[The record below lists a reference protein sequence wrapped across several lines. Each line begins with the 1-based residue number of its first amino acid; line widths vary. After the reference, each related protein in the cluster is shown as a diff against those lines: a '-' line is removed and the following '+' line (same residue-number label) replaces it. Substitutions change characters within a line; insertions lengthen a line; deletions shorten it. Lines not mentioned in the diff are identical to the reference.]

1 MACGSC
7 STGQDKNGGIP
18 AGCNNNGSCGTGGGC
33 NKLNVFDWLGNMS
46 LPEGQAPCD
55 VVEIRF
61 KNSRKEFYRNVND
74 LTLNVGDIVATES
87 SPGHDIG
94 VVSITGELVRLQLKK
109 KNISYNSVDIK
120 KIYRKAKQQD
130 IDKWKEAQAL
140 EVETMFKARTL
151 ALKLN
156 LQMKISD
163 VEYQGDKSKAV
174 FYYTADGRVDFRELI
189 KVMAE
194 EFKVRIEMRQIG
206 ARQEA
211 ARLGAIGSCGR
222 ELCCSTWLNDFRTVS
237 TSAARYQQ
245 LSLNPLKL
253 AGQCGK
259 LKCCLNYEL
268 DSYQDALKEFPEID
282 NRRLATEKGFA
293 FHQKTDIFKRI
304 IWWSYTSEPD
314 VFIPLSIARTKE
326 IFKLNAEGQKP
337 ADLLEPKQY
346 KELEAVKQPD
356 YENVVGQD
364 SLTRFDTLKKN
375 NHKAKNHRKPHP
387 ANKPA
392 AVNAG
397 EKPTNVPAKNSNQA
411 TPNPAHKKPQHPNQ
425 NRPVNPNKPANPNQ
439 ATTGQ
444 APKKPNHPNQHKPK
458 NPATE
463 GAAAN
468 PNQGAKAPS
477 PKPHNPNQTGPKP
490 AHKKPV
496 HNHKPKPKPDGT
508 DKA

>member
-1 MACGSC
+1 MSC
-7 STGQDKNGGIP
+7 TICSSGRGNNNSTGIP
-18 AGCNNNGSCGTGGGC
+18 NGCNNNGSCGTSGGC

-46 LPEGQAPCD
+46 LPEGQTPCD

-61 KNSRKEFYRNVND
+61 KNSRKEFYRNVNN
-74 LTLNVGDIVATES
+74 LTLNVGDVVATES

-94 VVSITGELVRLQLKK
+94 VVSITGELAKIQLKK
-109 KNISYNSVDIK
+109 KNVSYDSEEIK
-120 KIYRKAKQQD
+120 KIYRKAKQTD
-130 IDKWKEAQAL
+130 IDKWKEAQGL
-140 EVETMFKARTL
+140 EVDAMFKARTL

-163 VEYQGDKSKAV
+163 VEYQGDKSKAI

-189 KVMAE
+189 KVMAN
-194 EFKVRIEMRQIG
+194 EFKVRIEMKQIG

-268 DSYQDALKEFPEID
+268 DSYLDALKEFPQID
-282 NRRLATEKGFA
+282 NKRLATDKGFA

-314 VFIPLSIARTKE
+314 VFIPLTIARTKE
-326 IFKLNAEGQKP
+326 IFKLNAEDKKP
-337 ADLLEPKQY
+337 ADLLEPKQF
-346 KELEAVKQPD
+346 KDLAEAKLPD

-364 SLTRFDTLKKN
+364 SLTRFDDRKKTNSNKNKN
-375 NHKAKNHRKPHP
+375 NANRKPNP
-387 ANKPA
+387 NAKPNVNA
-392 AVNAG
+392 AVAA
-397 EKPTNVPAKNSNQA
+397 KP
-411 TPNPAHKKPQHPNQ
+411 
-425 NRPVNPNKPANPNQ
+425 NPNQ
-439 ATTGQ
+439 Q
-444 APKKPNHPNQHKPK
+444 NKPNP
-458 NPATE
+458 
-463 GAAAN
+463 
-468 PNQGAKAPS
+468 
-477 PKPHNPNQTGPKP
+477 NPNQTNKPNPNQQNRPKQNAGEPKTNNNPNAKP
-490 AHKKPV
+490 AAPRKIPV
-496 HNHKPKPKPDGT
+496 HNHKPKPKNDNPPV
-508 DKA
+508 A

>member
-7 STGQDKNGGIP
+7 STGQDNNSGIP

-46 LPEGQAPCD
+46 LPEGQTPCD

-61 KNSRKEFYRNVND
+61 KNSRKEFYRNVNN

-109 KNISYNSVDIK
+109 KNVNYNSEEIK

-140 EVETMFKARTL
+140 EVETMFKSRTL
-151 ALKLN
+151 ALKLG

-163 VEYQGDKSKAV
+163 VEFQGDKSKAI

-189 KVMAE
+189 KVMAD

-326 IFKLNAEGQKP
+326 IFKLNADNIKP

-364 SLTRFDTLKKN
+364 SLTRFDDKKKN
-375 NHKAKNHRKPHP
+375 NNRPKHNHQ
-387 ANKPA
+387 N
-392 AVNAG
+392 
-397 EKPTNVPAKNSNQA
+397 
-411 TPNPAHKKPQHPNQ
+411 KKPQHNH
-425 NRPVNPNKPANPNQ
+425 NKGVANAQAPKGEKLVAPQHKPNPNQ
-439 ATTGQ
+439 AGSANNKGNQNKPTNPNQDT
-444 APKKPNHPNQHKPK
+444 ANPVAKKPQHANQHKPK
-458 NPATE
+458 NPNQAPPKPN
-463 GAAAN
+463 N
-468 PNQGAKAPS
+468 PNSSGP
-477 PKPHNPNQTGPKP
+477 NPQ
-490 AHKKPV
+490 HKKPV
-496 HNHKPKPKPDGT
+496 HNHKPKPKNDNPP
-508 DKA
+508 KE

>member
-1 MACGSC
+1 MSCTSC
-7 STGQDKNGGIP
+7 SSGRGNNNSTGVPN
-18 AGCNNNGSCGTGGGC
+18 GCNNNGSCGTSGGC

-46 LPEGQAPCD
+46 LPEGQTPCD

-61 KNSRKEFYRNVND
+61 KNSRKEFYRNVNN
-74 LTLNVGDIVATES
+74 LTLNVGDVVATES

-109 KNISYNSVDIK
+109 KGIGYDSVDIK
-120 KIYRKAKQQD
+120 KIYRKAKQTD
-130 IDKWKEAQAL
+130 IDKWKEAQSL
-140 EVETMFKARTL
+140 EVDAMFKARTL
-151 ALKLN
+151 ALRQN

-268 DSYQDALKEFPEID
+268 DSYLDALKEFPSID
-282 NRRLATEKGFA
+282 NRRLATEKGYA
-293 FHQKTDIFKRI
+293 FHQKTDIFKRV

-326 IFKLNAEGQKP
+326 IFELNAADKKP
-337 ADLLEPKQY
+337 ADLLEPKQF
-346 KELEAVKQPD
+346 KELAEVKSPD

-364 SLTRFDTLKKN
+364 SLTRFDDRKKQ
-375 NHKAKNHRKPHP
+375 NHK
-387 ANKPA
+387 
-392 AVNAG
+392 
-397 EKPTNVPAKNSNQA
+397 
-411 TPNPAHKKPQHPNQ
+411 HKNQ
-425 NRPVNPNKPANPNQ
+425 NKKTNPNQ
-439 ATTGQ
+439 Q
-444 APKKPNHPNQHKPK
+444 AKP
-458 NPATE
+458 
-463 GAAAN
+463 N
-468 PNQGAKAPS
+468 PNQQS
-477 PKPHNPNQTGPKP
+477 KPNANQQNKPNPNQQAKP
-490 AHKKPV
+490 NPNQQAKPNPNQQNKPNPNQQAKPNPNQQSKPNPNQQNKPQAKPNNNPNAKPQNPQHKKPV
-496 HNHKPKPKPDGT
+496 HNHKPKPKNDNPPPIG
-508 DKA
+508 

>member
-1 MACGSC
+1 MACGTC
-7 STGQDKNGGIP
+7 STGDDKNGGIP

-55 VVEIRF
+55 VVEVRF
-61 KNSRKEFYRNVND
+61 KNSRKEFYRNVNN
-74 LTLNVGDIVATES
+74 LTLNVGDIVATEA

-109 KNISYNSVDIK
+109 KNINYASEEIK
-120 KIYRKAKQQD
+120 KVYRKAKQQD

-140 EVETMFKARTL
+140 EVESMFKSRTL
-151 ALKLN
+151 ALKLG

-189 KVMAE
+189 KVMADT
-194 EFKVRIEMRQIG
+194 FKVRIEMRQIG

-268 DSYQDALKEFPEID
+268 DSYLDALKEFPEID

-314 VFIPLSIARTKE
+314 VFVPLTIARTKE
-326 IFKLNAEGQKP
+326 IFKLNADNIKP
-337 ADLLEPKQY
+337 ADLLEPKQF
-346 KELEAVKQPD
+346 KEIELAKLPD

-364 SLTRFDTLKKN
+364 SLTRFDDRKKN
-375 NHKAKNHRKPHP
+375 NNKSKNNRKPQH

-392 AVNAG
+392 AINAS
-397 EKPTNVPAKNSNQA
+397 EPSETITKV
-411 TPNPAHKKPQHPNQ
+411 PQHKNPNQ
-425 NRPVNPNKPANPNQ
+425 NKSANPNQQKPANPNQ
-439 ATTGQ
+439 NRPQ
-444 APKKPNHPNQHKPK
+444 NPNQNKPKHPNQGNPKPK
-458 NPATE
+458 SNPDGDAS
-463 GAAAN
+463 AN
-468 PNQGAKAPS
+468 KE
-477 PKPHNPNQTGPKP
+477 KPQ
-490 AHKKPV
+490 HKKPV
-496 HNHKPKPKPDGT
+496 HNHKPKPKKDDLPS
-508 DKA
+508 A

>member
-1 MACGSC
+1 MACGTC
-7 STGQDKNGGIP
+7 STGDDKNGGIP
-18 AGCNNNGSCGTGGGC
+18 AGCNNNGSCGTSGGC

-55 VVEIRF
+55 VVEVRF
-61 KNSRKEFYRNVND
+61 KNSRKEFYRNIHS
-74 LTLNVGDIVATES
+74 LTLNVGDIIATES

-94 VVSITGELVRLQLKK
+94 VVSVTGELVRLQLKK
-109 KNISYNSVDIK
+109 KNIKYDSEEIK

-140 EVETMFKARTL
+140 EVESMFKSRTL
-151 ALKLN
+151 ALKLG

-189 KVMAE
+189 KVMADT
-194 EFKVRIEMRQIG
+194 FKVRIEMRQIG

-304 IWWSYTSEPD
+304 IWWSYTNEPD

-326 IFKLNAEGQKP
+326 IFKLNAENIKP
-337 ADLLEPKQY
+337 NDLLEPKQF
-346 KELEAVKQPD
+346 KELEVIKQPD

-364 SLTRFDTLKKN
+364 SLTRFDSLKKKN
-375 NHKAKNHRKPHP
+375 NKPKHNNNNNRKP
-387 ANKPA
+387 
-392 AVNAG
+392 
-397 EKPTNVPAKNSNQA
+397 
-411 TPNPAHKKPQHPNQ
+411 
-425 NRPVNPNKPANPNQ
+425 
-439 ATTGQ
+439 
-444 APKKPNHPNQHKPK
+444 
-458 NPATE
+458 
-463 GAAAN
+463 
-468 PNQGAKAPS
+468 
-477 PKPHNPNQTGPKP
+477 NPNQTSTGSVTAANKKNADGTPNKERPIQQHKPQNPNQNKPNPNQNKPQNPNQNKAQNNGPLKQPPQKNTEQQGPKP
-490 AHKKPV
+490 QHKKPV
-496 HNHKPKPKPDGT
+496 HNHKPKPKPDGNST
-508 DKA
+508 S

>member
-33 NKLNVFDWLGNMS
+33 NKLNVFDWLGNMT
-46 LPEGQAPCD
+46 LPDGQAPCD
-55 VVEIRF
+55 VMEIRF
-61 KNSRKEFYRNVND
+61 KNSRKEFYRNVNN

-94 VVSITGELVRLQLKK
+94 VVSVTGELVRLQLKK
-109 KNISYNSVDIK
+109 KNVKYESEDIK

-130 IDKWKEAQAL
+130 IDKWREAQAL

-151 ALKLN
+151 ALKLG

-189 KVMAE
+189 KVMAD

-268 DSYQDALKEFPEID
+268 DSYLDALKEFPDID

-314 VFIPLSIARTKE
+314 VFVPLTIARTKE
-326 IFKLNAEGQKP
+326 IFKLNADNIKP

-346 KELEAVKQPD
+346 KELETVKQPD

-364 SLTRFDTLKKN
+364 SLTRFDDRKKN
-375 NHKAKNHRKPHP
+375 NQNRHKN
-387 ANKPA
+387 
-392 AVNAG
+392 
-397 EKPTNVPAKNSNQA
+397 
-411 TPNPAHKKPQHPNQ
+411 NQ
-425 NRPVNPNKPANPNQ
+425 NRKPNQGPKPSNPNQGPKAEKTAAPQHKYPNPNPNKPANPNKPQ
-439 ATTGQ
+439 HTNKPANQ
-444 APKKPNHPNQHKPK
+444 NPNKPQHAKPNPNQNKGP
-458 NPATE
+458 NPNPNKE
-463 GAAAN
+463 AN
-468 PNQGAKAPS
+468 PN
-477 PKPHNPNQTGPKP
+477 KPQQPNPNKP
-490 AHKKPV
+490 ANPNHKKPV

>member
-1 MACGSC
+1 MSCTSC
-7 STGQDKNGGIP
+7 STGQDNSGIP
-18 AGCNNNGSCGTGGGC
+18 KGCNNNGSCGTGGGC

-46 LPEGQAPCD
+46 LPEGQVPCD
-55 VVEIRF
+55 ILEIRF
-61 KNSRKEFYRNVND
+61 KNSRKEFFKNINN
-74 LTLNVGDIVATES
+74 LSLHVGDVVAVES

-109 KNISYNSVDIK
+109 KNVSYDSEEIK

-130 IDKWKEAQAL
+130 IDKWREAQSL
-140 EVETMFKARTL
+140 EVETMYKARTL
-151 ALKLN
+151 ALKLG

-174 FYYTADGRVDFRELI
+174 FYYTANGRVDFRELI
-189 KVMAE
+189 KVMAD

-222 ELCCSTWLNDFRTVS
+222 ELCCSTWLNDFRTVT

-268 DSYQDALKEFPEID
+268 DSYMDALKEFPEID
-282 NRRLATEKGFA
+282 NKKLATEKGYA

-314 VFIPLSIARTKE
+314 VFHALSIERTKE
-326 IFKLNAEGQKP
+326 IFKLNAENIKP

-346 KELEAVKQPD
+346 KELQEVKQPD

-364 SLTRFDTLKKN
+364 SLTRFDTRKK
-375 NHKAKNHRKPHP
+375 
-387 ANKPA
+387 
-392 AVNAG
+392 
-397 EKPTNVPAKNSNQA
+397 Q
-411 TPNPAHKKPQHPNQ
+411 QH
-425 NRPVNPNKPANPNQ
+425 
-439 ATTGQ
+439 T
-444 APKKPNHPNQHKPK
+444 KPK
-458 NPATE
+458 NNNQKRQNTQPKNLAGTEPADESIDPNQQPKKHDRPQQKPHANRAKPEQNTQNKLQQPQHNKNLKQPPQKNSQQ
-463 GAAAN
+463 GQPKSQN
-468 PNQGAKAPS
+468 PNPQ
-477 PKPHNPNQTGPKP
+477 
-490 AHKKPV
+490 HKKPV
-496 HNHKPKPKPDGT
+496 HNHKPKPKNDGG

>member
-1 MACGSC
+1 MSCTSC
-7 STGQDKNGGIP
+7 SSGRGNNNSTGIP
-18 AGCNNNGSCGTGGGC
+18 NGCNNNGSCGTGGGC

-46 LPEGQAPCD
+46 LPEGQSPCD

-61 KNSRKEFYRNVND
+61 KNSRKEFYRNVNN
-74 LTLNVGDIVATES
+74 LTLNVGDVVATEA

-94 VVSITGELVRLQLKK
+94 VVSITGELVKIQLKK
-109 KNISYNSVDIK
+109 KNMNYDSEEIK
-120 KIYRKAKQQD
+120 KIYRKAKQSD
-130 IDKWKEAQAL
+130 IDKWKEAQGL
-140 EVETMFKARTL
+140 EVDAMFKARTL

-174 FYYTADGRVDFRELI
+174 FYYTADGRVDFRELL
-189 KVMAE
+189 KVMAS
-194 EFKVRIEMRQIG
+194 EFKVRIEMKQIG

-268 DSYQDALKEFPEID
+268 DSYLDALKEFPQID
-282 NRRLATEKGFA
+282 NKRLATEKGFA

-304 IWWSYTSEPD
+304 VWWSYTSEPD

-326 IFKLNAEGQKP
+326 ILQLNAEDKKP
-337 ADLLEPKQY
+337 ADLLEPKQF
-346 KELEAVKQPD
+346 KDLAEAKLPD

-364 SLTRFDTLKKN
+364 SLTRFDDRKKSNNKHKN
-375 NHKAKNHRKPHP
+375 NRKPQG
-387 ANKPA
+387 KP
-392 AVNAG
+392 NASA
-397 EKPTNVPAKNSNQA
+397 KPNSN
-411 TPNPAHKKPQHPNQ
+411 PNQQKKVNPNQ
-425 NRPVNPNKPANPNQ
+425 NAQTPRPQQQGKPNQQTGPNNPNKN
-439 ATTGQ
+439 T
-444 APKKPNHPNQHKPK
+444 
-458 NPATE
+458 
-463 GAAAN
+463 
-468 PNQGAKAPS
+468 S
-477 PKPHNPNQTGPKP
+477 PKQQGPRKV
-490 AHKKPV
+490 PV
-496 HNHKPKPKPDGT
+496 HNHKPKPKNENPPS
-508 DKA
+508 A

>member
-1 MACGSC
+1 MSCTSC
-7 STGQDKNGGIP
+7 SSGRGNNNSTGIP
-18 AGCNNNGSCGTGGGC
+18 NGCNNNGSCGTSGGC

-46 LPEGQAPCD
+46 LPEGQTPCD

-61 KNSRKEFYRNVND
+61 KNSRKEFYRNVNN
-74 LTLNVGDIVATES
+74 LTLNVGDVVATES

-94 VVSITGELVRLQLKK
+94 VVSITGELAKIQLKK
-109 KNISYNSVDIK
+109 KNVSYDSEEIK
-120 KIYRKAKQQD
+120 KIYRKAKQTD
-130 IDKWKEAQAL
+130 IDKWKEAQGL
-140 EVETMFKARTL
+140 EVDAMFKARTL

-163 VEYQGDKSKAV
+163 VEYQGDKSKAI

-189 KVMAE
+189 KVMAN
-194 EFKVRIEMRQIG
+194 EFKVRIEMKQIG

-268 DSYQDALKEFPEID
+268 DSYLDALKEFPQID
-282 NRRLATEKGFA
+282 NKRLATDKGFA

-314 VFIPLSIARTKE
+314 VFIPLTIARTKE
-326 IFKLNAEGQKP
+326 IFKLNSEDKKP
-337 ADLLEPKQY
+337 ADLLEPKQF
-346 KELEAVKQPD
+346 KDLAEAKLPD

-364 SLTRFDTLKKN
+364 SLTRFDDRKKTNSNKNKN
-375 NHKAKNHRKPHP
+375 NANRKPNP
-387 ANKPA
+387 NAKPNVNA
-392 AVNAG
+392 AVTA
-397 EKPTNVPAKNSNQA
+397 KP
-411 TPNPAHKKPQHPNQ
+411 
-425 NRPVNPNKPANPNQ
+425 NPNQ
-439 ATTGQ
+439 Q
-444 APKKPNHPNQHKPK
+444 NKPNPNP
-458 NPATE
+458 
-463 GAAAN
+463 
-468 PNQGAKAPS
+468 
-477 PKPHNPNQTGPKP
+477 NPNQTNKPNPNQQNRPKQNAGEPKTNNNPNAKP
-490 AHKKPV
+490 AAPRKIPV
-496 HNHKPKPKPDGT
+496 HNHKPKPKNDNPPV
-508 DKA
+508 A